1 MTARD
6 YADTRDEYFDK
17 EDADEAATLKRDE
30 EQRERVTRSCPV
42 DDGGP
47 AYPIAEGRPCW
58 RGKSIRDSF
67 AEAALRSLIPFTDT
81 DEVIITKAEVAR
93 EAYAY
98 ADAMLAERERTH
110 RCEYCQRVDCDDVE
124 CKRFAET
131 EDHPDADDDVAK
143 GGAS

>member
-1 MTARD
+1 MKARD

-30 EQRERVTRSCPV
+30 EQRRRVKRPGPV

-67 AEAALRSLIPFTDT
+67 AEAALIALVPIYEHADGSTDR
-81 DEVIITKAEVAR
+81 DWVAR
-93 EAYAY
+93 LSYTY
-98 ADAMLAERERTH
+98 ADAMLAA
-110 RCEYCQRVDCDDVE
+110 RVKTD
-124 CKRFAET
+124 
-131 EDHPDADDDVAK
+131 
-143 GGAS
+143 GGVS